1 MYPIQ
6 WITTATTTKH
16 AEKNA
21 VDIVEQ
27 VPAKYFNRSLTHFQ
41 RERSDARNKGE
52 RDIEWKEGANQ
63 KQTINNF

>member
-41 RERSDARNKGE
+41 RERNVCE
-52 RDIEWKEGANQ
+52 
-63 KQTINNF
+63 